1 MYRLTIVFII
11 PSMLNGLLNLFIFL
25 KVSLSSQ
32 RLISGV
38 KSLSLESLNSKHL
51 QNRDIALLKHILFLH
66 IIFVIGWAPIALTPI
81 IELFVQIPHLVN
93 LFVRLLP
100 SMSLLINILD
110 LYVYNHELRQ
120 YFQEQFYSN

>member
-1 MYRLTIVFII
+1 
-11 PSMLNGLLNLFIFL
+11 MLNGLLNLIIFL

-32 RLISGV
+32 RLISGD
-38 KSLSLESLNSKHL
+38 KSLSIESLNSKHL
-51 QNRDIALLKHILFLH
+51 QNRDLALLKHIIFLH

-81 IELFVQIPHLVN
+81 IELFVPIPQLVN

-100 SMSLLINILD
+100 SISILISILD

-120 YFQEQFYSN
+120 YFQEQFFNCFP

>member
-1 MYRLTIVFII
+1 M
-11 PSMLNGLLNLFIFL
+11 
-25 KVSLSSQ
+25 SLSSQ

-38 KSLSLESLNSKHL
+38 KSLSLESLNSKNL
-51 QNRDIALLKHILFLH
+51 QNRDVALLKHILFLH
-66 IIFVIGWAPIALTPI
+66 IIFVLGWAPIALTPV
-81 IELFVQIPHLVN
+81 IELFIKIPHLVY

-120 YFQEQFYSN
+120 YFQEQFFNSFTPSSN